1 MKVVPHSKTAMLLTN
16 KITGNVGQP
25 INQYKEDRD
34 STELMRTAKEMN
46 VLYFITK
53 NTYFLPILSHCLHCS
68 KKKGTLTGE
77 KPLVKL
83 TAKSSREFVD
93 IHGKLLLKVIAE
105 NLNTNNLFRTFMDGS
120 IIHKQD
126 REVIY

>member
-1 MKVVPHSKTAMLLTN
+1 MGCTALKIWYLLKVVPHSKTAMLLTN

-83 TAKSSREFVD
+83 TAWINPV
-93 IHGKLLLKVIAE
+93 E
-105 NLNTNNLFRTFMDGS
+105 NLWTFMAS
-120 IIHKQD
+120 C
-126 REVIY
+126 Y